1 MIKISADNVD
11 NSNNNR
17 QTERER
23 ERQKETA
30 RQQQQNKSNSLR
42 ANPFNF
48 RPATAYREGEEEG
61 RESGAA
67 CYVRWQTFSAT
78 SLNR

>member
-23 ERQKETA
+23 EREKETA
-30 RQQQQNKSNSLR
+30 RQKQQNKSNSLR

-48 RPATAYREGEEEG
+48 RPATAHRGERGRKGSERE
-61 RESGAA
+61 A
-67 CYVRWQTFSAT
+67 CYVRSQTFSTT